1 MKKARFAA
9 WVLACGLLGFGAG
22 SAAAQDMSFD
32 LDEAQDPPPDDGSG
46 DTGDTGDMGMGDD
59 GSGGDLDVIGE
70 LAAPED
76 GAGDGQREAAPR
88 VSEAAEE
95 VFAVQQIF
103 ALRIN
108 RVELTPS
115 LAFTINDPYVSRRGF
130 GVGLNY
136 WWTNVLALGFNFL
149 WYQGFESESDL
160 NFFVRRSTRLAVPIT
175 EWQMGAHLNF
185 TYVPLYGKFM
195 MFNKWIF
202 QWDAYII
209 GGVGFQRTRPIAVID
224 PEIRSFDYGMRI
236 AFNAGI
242 GIRIFLTRWLSF
254 FTEFRNYAY
263 LERLE
268 NLTVALGEE
277 RNDSGTWFADSPSL
291 TNNLSAQFG
300 ISIFFPF
307 TFEYRLPK

>member
-1 MKKARFAA
+1 MKNASIAA
-9 WVLACGLLGFGAG
+9 VLAGVAILLDGRVF
-22 SAAAQDMSFD
+22 AQDMEFELEESETPTEEGTGEEGTGE
-32 LDEAQDPPPDDGSG
+32 EA
-46 DTGDTGDMGMGDD
+46 TGEGTGEGTEGE
-59 GSGGDLDVIGE
+59 GDVIGD
-70 LAAPED
+70 LAGGGEEV
-76 GAGDGQREAAPR
+76 QRREAAPR
-88 VSEAAEE
+88 AEVAAEE
-95 VFAVQQIF
+95 EIYAVQQIY

-130 GVGLNY
+130 GIGLNY
-136 WWTNVLALGFNFL
+136 WWTNVLALGANFI

-185 TYVPLYGKFM
+185 TYVPIYGKFM
-195 MFNKWIF
+195 MFNKFIF
-202 QWDAYII
+202 QWDTYII

-224 PEIRSFDYGMRI
+224 PEVRDFNYGI
-236 AFNAGI
+236 QVAFNVGI

-254 FTEFRNYAY
+254 FTEFRNYMY

-268 NLTVALGEE
+268 NLEVALGGQ
-277 RNDSGTWFADSPSL
+277 RQDSATWFQDGREFV
-291 TNNLSAQFG
+291 NNVTAHIG

-307 TFEYRLPK
+307 EFDYELPK